1 MPFSLVLNNK
11 TAYSPLMIGRIFHR
25 PYSNH
30 QQTLNNMCLNMISVI
45 PINNVKIQTIIH
57 INNALKNP
65 SFLHI
70 IYRQSII

>member
-1 MPFSLVLNNK
+1 
-11 TAYSPLMIGRIFHR
+11 
-25 PYSNH
+25 
-30 QQTLNNMCLNMISVI
+30 MISVI